1 MSTPEPGWRAS
12 RRKRLE
18 AAGIAAVGYPAIN
31 VIGCTWRWQ
40 VSGLEHFDGIFASG
54 RFPVMAF
61 WHGRILP
68 ALYYFRR
75 RGIMVITSD
84 NFDGEWMAR
93 IIHRFG
99 YMTARGS
106 TSRNAARAAL
116 RAKRFME
123 EGHPVG
129 LTVDGPRG
137 PARVAQPGA
146 IWLAK
151 VTGNPVLPFH
161 LEAASHWT
169 APSWDASQVP
179 LPFSRVA
186 VVVGEPLFVPPDADA
201 AALEAKR
208 GELEAI
214 LAALEER
221 ALNLL
226 AMQASPYRPAT

>member
-1 MSTPEPGWRAS
+1 VTSRQPEWRSS
-12 RRKRLE
+12 RRKRVE
-18 AAGIAAVGYPAIN
+18 AAAIAAVGYPL
-31 VIGCTWRWQ
+31 IGMLGRTWRWR
-40 VSGLEHFDGIFASG
+40 VTGFEHFTGIFASG

-75 RGIMVITSD
+75 RGIVVITSD
-84 NFDGEWMAR
+84 NFDGEWMAK

-116 RAKRFME
+116 RAKRRME
-123 EGHPVG
+123 EGRPVG

-137 PARVAQPGA
+137 PAHVAQPGA
-146 IWLAK
+146 LWLAK

-169 APSWDASQVP
+169 ARSWDASQVP
-179 LPFSRVA
+179 LPFSRIA
-186 VVVGEPLFVPPDADA
+186 VVVGEPLWVPGDADA
-201 AALEAKR
+201 AVLEAKR
-208 GELEAI
+208 VELEEI
-214 LAALEER
+214 LGILENRALE
-221 ALNLL
+221 LL
-226 AMQASPYRPAT
+226 AD

>member
-1 MSTPEPGWRAS
+1 MTSPEPGWRSS

-18 AAGIAAVGYPAIN
+18 AAGISALGYPAIN
-31 VIGCTWRWQ
+31 VLGRTWRWR
-40 VSGLEHFDGIFASG
+40 VAGFEHFESIFASG
-54 RFPVMAF
+54 QFPVMAF

-68 ALYYFRR
+68 ALYYFRG
-75 RGIMVITSD
+75 RGIVVITSD

-116 RAKRFME
+116 RAKRLIE

-151 VTGNPVLPFH
+151 ATGNPVLPFH

-179 LPFSRVA
+179 LPFSRIALVL
-186 VVVGEPLFVPPDADA
+186 GEPIPVPVNANADV
-201 AALEAKR
+201 LEAKR
-208 GELEAI
+208 VELEGV
-214 LAALEER
+214 LGRLERAALQ
-221 ALNLL
+221 LL
-226 AMQASPYRPAT
+226 AP